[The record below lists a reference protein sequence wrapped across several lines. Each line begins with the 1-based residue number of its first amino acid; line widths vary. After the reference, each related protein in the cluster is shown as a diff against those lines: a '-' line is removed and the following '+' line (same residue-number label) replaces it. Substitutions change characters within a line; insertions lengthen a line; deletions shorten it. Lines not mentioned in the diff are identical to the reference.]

1 MSSNRRGKDAS
12 VKKITVRNI
21 GKNKFDNRSR
31 TCPVISI
38 SGRYSS
44 GACIPGSKAGRN
56 ILYLEFFAG
65 DHFEDKSLCITEEH
79 AKQIREFILALP
91 DDTTELLVNCGEGKI
106 RSYTV
111 CMVLYRMF
119 DAIQMHDGSGV
130 VDDYTYYQLRRW
142 LGELEEQAEQVADS
156 M

>member
-1 MSSNRRGKDAS
+1 MPSNRRSKEAS

-21 GKNKFDNRSR
+21 GKNKFDNQSRS
-31 TCPVISI
+31 CPVISI
-38 SGRYSS
+38 SDRYSS

-56 ILYLEFFAG
+56 ILYLDFFPG
-65 DHFEDKSLCITEEH
+65 DHFENKELCITEEH

-111 CMVLYRMF
+111 CTVLHRMF
-119 DAIQMHDGSGV
+119 DAIQMHDGVGQI
-130 VDDYTYYQLRRW
+130 DDYTYYNLRRW
-142 LGELEEQAEQVADS
+142 LGALEEQAQESV
-156 M
+156 